1 MITGAFSLVDTAL
14 HAGVE
19 ICFANPGTTEMPIV
33 MALDRAPG
41 MRVVL
46 GLFEGV
52 CTGAADGWA
61 RMTGRPAATLLHL
74 GPGLS
79 NGLANLHNARRARTP
94 VVNWIGDH
102 AIRHLAFDAPLTS
115 DIAALTNNVGW
126 TRTVKSANEMAEAS
140 LAAVDAAL
148 GPPGRVASLI
158 IPADCQWE
166 PELGGCVLRCGTAHC
181 RPGHRHHRRRALW
194 VLRLRRGRDHY
205 QRRRHEVRVSIPA
218 R

>member
-1 MITGAFSLVDTAL
+1 MSTGAFSLVNTAL
-14 HAGVE
+14 RAGVE
-19 ICFANPGTTEMPIV
+19 VCFANPGTTEMPMV
-33 MALDRAPG
+33 VALDRVPG

-102 AIRHLAFDAPLTS
+102 ATHHRRFDAPLPS
-115 DIAALTNNVGW
+115 DIKALTDSVGW
-126 TRTVKSANEMAEAS
+126 TRTVKSAHEMAEAS
-140 LAAVDAAL
+140 LAAVEAAL
-148 GPPGRVASLI
+148 GP
-158 IPADCQWE
+158 
-166 PELGGCVLRCGTAHC
+166 
-181 RPGHRHHRRRALW
+181 
-194 VLRLRRGRDHY
+194 
-205 QRRRHEVRVSIPA
+205 
-218 R
+218 